1 MDITLLEKLSNAVS
15 IGHITEARDI
25 AKAELSRYAEV
36 EDFGQIGLIA
46 KINKGKDKTLLLDAH
61 IDEVGFIVTSILGD
75 GFLRANSVGGNDA
88 RILPATVVTVHGKEN
103 ISAVFGS
110 TPPHLSSGE
119 KDVKGL
125 DDIVLDTGIKNVEEV
140 VSVGD
145 LVTYKSDFCA
155 LSGSKVTGKSLDD
168 RAGVFCLIELAKRVY
183 DKDLPYNLV
192 LSVSEGEELGTR
204 GAVTASFEIEP
215 DEAIAIDVSFGDGPS
230 ISPEQ
235 CGKLGKGAMLG
246 ISPVLDKGVTDTL
259 KKIAKDKNIPIQFEV
274 MGGKTSTDADVISV
288 SKSGVKTGLL
298 SIPLR
303 NMHTPAEVIDTLDLE
318 SVIALLEAYV
328 LGGGENA

>member
-1 MDITLLEKLSNAVS
+1 MDIKLLEKLSNAVCL
-15 IGHITEARDI
+15 GHITDARDI
-25 AKAELSRYAEV
+25 VKDELSGVAEI
-36 EDFGQIGLIA
+36 EEFGQVGLIA

-75 GFLRANSVGGNDA
+75 GFVRVTNIGGNDPK
-88 RILPATVVTVHGKEN
+88 ILPATVVTIHGKERV
-103 ISAVFGS
+103 SAVFAS
-110 TPPHLSSGE
+110 TPPHLSSGDKE
-119 KDVKGL
+119 IKELKDL
-125 DDIVLDTGIKNVEEV
+125 VLDTGLNNAEKII
-140 VSVGD
+140 SVGD
-145 LVTYKSDFCA
+145 LVTYKSEFCS
-155 LSGSKVTGKSLDD
+155 LYDSRVTGKALDD
-168 RAGVFCLIELAKRVY
+168 RAGVFCLVELAKRIY
-183 DKDLPYNLV
+183 DKDIPYNLV
-192 LSVSEGEELGTR
+192 FSFSEGEELGLR
-204 GAVTASFEIEP
+204 GATTAAFEVAP

-274 MGGKTSTDADVISV
+274 MGGKTSTDADVISI

-303 NMHTPAEVIDTLDLE
+303 NMHTPVEVIDTLDLE

-328 LGGGENA
+328 LGGGINA